1 MVDLKIG
8 QVVSPDYPTW
18 GVRSPP
24 AIYKNYVIPG
34 CFPGEQPA
42 FGAHSDVRAFDM
54 RTGKLV
60 WTFHTVPRPG
70 ELNHDTWKD
79 DQWKDRAGVN
89 NWGFISVDVKRGMLF
104 VPLGSANKDFY
115 GGDRAGP
122 DLYGNSIVALDANT
136 GKLKWYFQTVHHDN
150 WDYDDLGAHF
160 DYRQTRREGDSG
172 GCADRQGWA
181 DVHP

>member
-1 MVDLKIG
+1 
-8 QVVSPDYPTW
+8 
-18 GVRSPP
+18 
-24 AIYKNYVIPG
+24 
-34 CFPGEQPA
+34 
-42 FGAHSDVRAFDM
+42 M

-79 DQWKDRAGVN
+79 DQWKDRSGVN
-89 NWGFISVDVKRGMLF
+89 NWGFISVDVKRGMIF

-150 WDYDDLGAHF
+150 WDYDDSSAPILITVKHNGKEIPAVA
-160 DYRQTRREGDSG
+160 QTDKNGLMFILNRETGKPIYGVKEVPIKNDNPNPGDSELAHR
-172 GCADRQGWA
+172 ADTREAAAAGA
-181 DVHP
+181 DDVFSR